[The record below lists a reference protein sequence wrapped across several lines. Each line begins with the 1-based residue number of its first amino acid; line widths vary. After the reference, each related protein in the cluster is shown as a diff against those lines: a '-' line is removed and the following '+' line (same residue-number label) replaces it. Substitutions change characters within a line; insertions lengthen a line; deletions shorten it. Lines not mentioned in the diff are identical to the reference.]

1 MPATGRCGPAA
12 GAPGRG
18 RCALAN
24 VLTMF
29 RLLLI
34 PIFIYFLAGSENG
47 GSTVAGVLF
56 AVASFTDWLDGQIAR
71 RTDTITDFGRFADP
85 LADRLLIGSAL
96 VILLVRDRLPTAPL
110 MTVLVRDTYIMA
122 GYYVLNR
129 RGVRVPVVLLGKV
142 GTAVLMLA
150 LLLAIV
156 GAGTAVP
163 IFWIGTILS
172 VVSAGVYTSK
182 GLRQFRRPQPGVVKR
197 VGT

>member
-1 MPATGRCGPAA
+1 LAQKPAWARV
-12 GAPGRG
+12 GAPGTR
-18 RCALAN
+18 RCTLAN

-34 PIFIYFLAGSENG
+34 PVFIYFLAGTESD
-47 GSTVAGVLF
+47 GSLIAGILF

-71 RTDTITDFGRFADP
+71 RTDTVTDFGRFADP

-96 VILLVRDRLPTAPL
+96 VILLVRDRLPALAL

-129 RGVRVPVVLLGKV
+129 RGVRVPVILLGKI
-142 GTAVLMLA
+142 GTAVLMIA
-150 LLLAIV
+150 LLLAILGV
-156 GAGTAVP
+156 GVAVP
-163 IFWIGTILS
+163 LFWIGAAVS

-182 GLRQFRRPQPGVVKR
+182 GLRQFRRPQPGVVR
-197 VGT
+197 QAGT

>member
-1 MPATGRCGPAA
+1 M
-12 GAPGRG
+12 
-18 RCALAN
+18 
-24 VLTMF
+24 LTMF

-34 PIFIYFLAGSENG
+34 PVFIYFLAGTESD
-47 GSTVAGVLF
+47 GSLIAGILF

-96 VILLVRDRLPTAPL
+96 VILLVRDRLPALAL

-129 RGVRVPVVLLGKV
+129 RGVRVPVILLGKI

-150 LLLAIV
+150 LLLAILGV
-156 GAGTAVP
+156 SVAVP
-163 IFWIGTILS
+163 LFWIGVAVS

-182 GLRQFRRPQPGVVKR
+182 GLRQFRRPQPGVVR
-197 VGT
+197 QAGT